1 MLRLRNSHWLGAN
14 FWRTNRMKTT
24 PFEHQKEALMRLS
37 QNPERY
43 ALGMDQGT
51 GKTWCLMADAE
62 QQFQRGLI
70 SGLLVIA
77 PKGVHVN
84 WVRREIPYHM
94 EVPTRAGFWLSG
106 AGVKHKRNL
115 EKVVFAEDRPQ
126 ELAVLAVNV
135 DAVNTEAGRAL
146 CERFLE
152 QYRCMMVVDESQR
165 IKSPTAKR
173 TKAMIA
179 LGRMAVSRRIA
190 SGTLV
195 ANSPLDLFS
204 QYEFLEAG
212 LLGTTSF
219 RAFTAEYAELLPAGN
234 PLVETIRQRSRMRS
248 TPQVVART
256 QEGAPKFRNL
266 EKLHKILLPFTFR
279 VLKEECLDLPD
290 KIYQTH
296 PFELSPAQRK
306 TYDRIKEDLRFER
319 SDGEIDT
326 FTALTI
332 IGKLRQVTS
341 GFIMVDGEA
350 AALTESGPRLA
361 ALKDILQDLDGQ
373 IIVWASFV
381 EEIKQLAAL
390 FEELDIPAVTYFGA
404 TSDKDREDAIDDFQD
419 GKARVFIGNPSAAGT
434 GLTLT
439 AAKTVVYYSNSY
451 SLEQRLQSEDRA
463 HRIGVKHPVLYI
475 DLVGRDTI
483 DEPIARALQTKKA
496 TASAVLDG
504 VF

>member
-1 MLRLRNSHWLGAN
+1 
-14 FWRTNRMKTT
+14 MKTE
-24 PFEHQKEALMRLS
+24 PFEHQKEATQRLS
-37 QNPERY
+37 DNPTRY

-62 QQFQRGLI
+62 KQFKEGRI

-84 WVRREIPYHM
+84 WVRREIPFHM

-106 AGVKHKRNL
+106 AGVKHKRQI
-115 EKVVFAEDRPQ
+115 EAVVFAKDRPQ

-135 DAVNTEAGRAL
+135 DAVNTKAGREL
-146 CERFLE
+146 CERFLR

-179 LGRMAVSRRIA
+179 LGELAVSRRIA

-204 QYEFLEAG
+204 QYEFLESG

-219 RAFTAEYAELLPAGN
+219 RAFTAEYAELLPPGN
-234 PLVETIRQRSRMRS
+234 PLVETIRQRSRMRG
-248 TPQVVART
+248 TPQVIARN
-256 QEGAPKFRNL
+256 EHGAPRFKNL
-266 EKLHKILLPFTFR
+266 EKLHNILLPFTFR
-279 VLKEECLDLPD
+279 VLKDECLDLPD
-290 KIYQTH
+290 KIYTTH
-296 PFELSPAQRK
+296 SFELSPAQRR
-306 TYDRIKEDLRFER
+306 TYNHIKEEMRFER
-319 SDGEIDT
+319 EDGEIDT
-326 FTALTI
+326 FTALTLI
-332 IGKLRQVTS
+332 NKLRQVTS
-341 GFIMVDGEA
+341 GFIMVDGIA
-350 AALTESGPRLA
+350 AALTESGPRLS

-373 IIVWASFV
+373 MIVWASFR
-381 EEIKQLAAL
+381 EEIKQL
-390 FEELDIPAVTYFGA
+390 EELFSSMDIPAVTYFGD
-404 TSDKDREDAIDDFQD
+404 TSDKDRESAIDDFQAGD
-419 GKARVFIGNPSAAGT
+419 ARVFIGNPAAAGT

-439 AAKTVVYYSNSY
+439 AAKTVIYYSNSY

-475 DLVGRDTI
+475 DLVGRETI
-483 DEPIARALQTKKA
+483 DEPIARALQTKRA

>member
-1 MLRLRNSHWLGAN
+1 
-14 FWRTNRMKTT
+14 MKTT
-24 PFEHQKEALMRLS
+24 PFKHQEEALRRLTA
-37 QNPERY
+37 NPERY

-62 QQFQRGLI
+62 QQFLDGRI
-70 SGLLVIA
+70 NGLLVIA

-84 WVRREIPYHM
+84 WVRREIPFHM
-94 EVPTRAGFWLSG
+94 SIETRAGFWLSG
-106 AGVKHKRNL
+106 AGVKHKRHL
-115 EKVVFAEDRPQ
+115 EKVVFATGRPQ

-146 CERFLE
+146 CERFLK
-152 QYRCMMVVDESQR
+152 QYQSMMVVDESQR

-179 LGRMAVSRRIA
+179 LGKMAVSRRIA

-204 QYEFLEAG
+204 QFEFLEQG

-248 TPQVVART
+248 TPQVVARNAH
-256 QEGAPKFRNL
+256 GAPKFKNL
-266 EKLHKILLPFTFR
+266 KKLHEMLQSFTFR
-279 VLKEECLDLPD
+279 VLKDECLDLPD

-306 TYDRIKEDLRFER
+306 TYNNIKEEMRFER
-319 SDGEIDT
+319 EDGEIDT
-326 FTALTI
+326 FTALTLI
-332 IGKLRQVTS
+332 NKLRQVTS
-341 GFIMVDGEA
+341 GFIMIDGVA
-350 AALTESGPRLA
+350 AALTESGPRLS
-361 ALKDILQDLDGQ
+361 ALKEILQDAEGQ
-373 IIVWASFV
+373 LIVWASFR
-381 EEIKQLAAL
+381 EEIKQLAQL
-390 FEELDIPAVTYFGA
+390 FADMKIPAVTYFGD
-404 TSDKDREDAIDDFQD
+404 TSDSDRESAIDDFQAGD
-419 GKARVFIGNPSAAGT
+419 ARVFIGNPSAAGT

-439 AAKTVVYYSNSY
+439 AAKTVIYYSNSY

-463 HRIGVKHPVLYI
+463 HRIGVKHPVVYI

-483 DEPIARALQTKKA
+483 DEPIATALQTKRA